1 MNNFA
6 GILKNLRVKR
16 GLSQADLARLLGVG
30 RSTIASYENGTRKPD
45 HETLLQIAACFQVST
60 DFLLGNYKGN
70 NNNEIPAY
78 TEMISEI
85 NQLLRSTP
93 LPADKKTE
101 IINELLDYFRWKV
114 EQAQQNLSEKEE

>member
-1 MNNFA
+1 MTNFA
-6 GILKNLRVKR
+6 NILKNLRTR
-16 GLSQADLARLLGVG
+16 WGISQADLARLLGVG

-60 DFLLGNYKGN
+60 DFLLGNENHLSGETPVY
-70 NNNEIPAY
+70 A
-78 TEMISEI
+78 EMVKEI
-85 NQLLRSTP
+85 NQLLHSTP
-93 LPADKKTE
+93 LPADKKNE

>member
-1 MNNFA
+1 MTNFA
-6 GILKNLRVKR
+6 NILKNLRTKR
-16 GLSQADLARLLGVG
+16 GISQADLARLLGVG

-60 DFLLGNYKGN
+60 DFLLGNEN
-70 NNNEIPAY
+70 NLSGEIPVYA
-78 TEMISEI
+78 EMVKEI
-85 NQLLRSTP
+85 NQLLHSTP
-93 LPADKKTE
+93 LPADKKNE

>member
-1 MNNFA
+1 M
-6 GILKNLRVKR
+6 LLNLN
-16 GLSQADLARLLGVG
+16 
-30 RSTIASYENGTRKPD
+30 RSFNYCNSKPD

-60 DFLLGNYKGN
+60 DFLLGNYKG

-114 EQAQQNLSEKEE
+114 EQAQQDLSEKEE

>member
-1 MNNFA
+1 MTNFA
-6 GILKNLRVKR
+6 NILKNLRTR
-16 GLSQADLARLLGVG
+16 WGISQADLARLLGVG

-60 DFLLGNYKGN
+60 DFLLGNESNLSGETPVY
-70 NNNEIPAY
+70 A
-78 TEMISEI
+78 EMVKEI
-85 NQLLRSTP
+85 NQLLHSTP
-93 LPADKKTE
+93 LPADKKNE